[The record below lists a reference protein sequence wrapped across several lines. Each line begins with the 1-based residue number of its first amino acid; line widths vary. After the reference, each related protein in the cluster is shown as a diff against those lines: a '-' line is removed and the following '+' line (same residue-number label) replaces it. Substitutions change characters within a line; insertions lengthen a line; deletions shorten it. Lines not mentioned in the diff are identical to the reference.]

1 VSPIIMPDPKDLGLA
16 VSQAQ
21 CSVGL
26 INMADPKDFGI
37 AISQA
42 QVAWVR

>member
-1 VSPIIMPDPKDLGLA
+1 LGLA

-21 CSVGL
+21 CSVGP

-42 QVAWVR
+42 QVAWVRQKCKT